1 MQKSRNH
8 LSMLG
13 ARARMTVEGLWGGSE
28 RNEEETPSERNKEG
42 DGKFLSRIEGEGSE
56 QGTALRLSLGRE
68 WGRGGG
74 EGEEFLTEKGTS

>member
-42 DGKFLSRIEGEGSE
+42 DGKYLSRIKGEGSK
-56 QGTALRLSLGRE
+56 QGTALRLCLWEESGDTEEGRA
-68 WGRGGG
+68 
-74 EGEEFLTEKGTS
+74 KNS